1 MIDDINL
8 IYETYHLP
16 KIEKEG
22 LTEVEYNHRCKY
34 LKLYIRMI
42 KKCQSMTEEELSE
55 YYEIHHILPRCL
67 NGKDLKENLVKM
79 PIRYHI
85 MAHIVL
91 VEIYSDVI
99 GLYHSL
105 NLMFGINDSGVH
117 PKHAF
122 RVYVTKNQLSSKT
135 VTRIRE
141 DLKRKMT
148 GSNNHRAKAVISP
161 EGKIY
166 GSIKEASKDSNI
178 PYMTLTKWLSG
189 ETSDHGW
196 KYLDGKKTDFSNRD
210 TKSFSKKVI
219 GPDNQEYNSIIDA
232 CNKNNIPYTTLR
244 YWLSGRVK
252 NNHGWQFS

>member
-148 GSNNHRAKAVISP
+148 GSNNQ
-161 EGKIY
+161 
-166 GSIKEASKDSNI
+166 
-178 PYMTLTKWLSG
+178 
-189 ETSDHGW
+189 TSDHGW